1 MKTVTLYFALLLIGE
16 GFASAQ
22 DQYLWI
28 RLTGNRVMTN
38 SQYQAVAGDT
48 LVILRGG
55 RITRVPLCEI
65 VQLRVI
71 NSSSTL
77 KGVMIGSG
85 SGLAVGALL
94 GFSLQGKDGPGPGSV
109 TTIIAL
115 GVIGAIVG
123 GTASALEKP
132 GDVVDVSGMS
142 IEEKRVLVREMVK
155 QSKIDGE

>member
-1 MKTVTLYFALLLIGE
+1 VKTVTLYFALLLIGE

-55 RITRVPLCEI
+55 RITRVPICEI

-94 GFSLQGKDGPGPGSV
+94 GFSLQGKDGPGSV